1 MNNTLE
7 GLLLALSM
15 DPLLDSDHRSQA
27 ESVLLQTCL
36 QGIKVSRAS
45 IWLYSDE
52 NSTIACKLLCT
63 QAGISTHDLPTLNR
77 TDYPSYFAAL
87 DKKRVIT
94 APDARSD
101 PATCEFNLVYLEPCN
116 IYSLLDVPLRYKGE
130 VIGIICCEQTQQP
143 RLWSDSDAAFVG
155 ALSDLYG
162 RIVAAAQRHRYQV
175 QLETANARL
184 ESQVQERTQH
194 LQAALDQLKQTQH
207 HLIESEKMASLGSLV
222 VGVAHEINTP
232 IGVGLTAN
240 SHSQYVLEKVQRTVE
255 TGGITKQSLK
265 SAVTDLLQS
274 CNIVERN
281 LERAA
286 GLIQQF
292 KQTALDQAHFELH
305 AIDIDDYISALS
317 STLQSFCR
325 QHQVELQLQLSSGLS
340 LNTFPG
346 ALAQV
351 ITNLVTNACL
361 HAFEQATQPALV
373 NITTRVSAD
382 QQLCIVVSDNGC
394 GIPRSHQQKIFDP
407 FFTTKRGRGGT
418 GLGLSIVY
426 NIVKQHLKGELSL
439 HSEPAQGCRFSLTIP
454 NLH

>member
-1 MNNTLE
+1 
-7 GLLLALSM
+7 
-15 DPLLDSDHRSQA
+15 
-27 ESVLLQTCL
+27 
-36 QGIKVSRAS
+36 
-45 IWLYSDE
+45 
-52 NSTIACKLLCT
+52 
-63 QAGISTHDLPTLNR
+63 
-77 TDYPSYFAAL
+77 
-87 DKKRVIT
+87 
-94 APDARSD
+94 
-101 PATCEFNLVYLEPCN
+101 
-116 IYSLLDVPLRYKGE
+116 
-130 VIGIICCEQTQQP
+130 IGIICCEQTQQP

-317 STLQSFCR
+317 STLQPFCR